1 MVCYRSIW
9 SAIVFVE
16 TESDTIINFH
26 KHELYWKPRVISSLI
41 VARQVKRKID
51 MFFAPLILRARS
63 LWSAVVRVGTE
74 RWHNH
79 QFPQHVLYW
88 QPRVTASLIVAR
100 QVRRKIDMF
109 FAPLILCCKISVA
122 KSRPDLQCLVV
133 CAVCVRNDP
142 QSIKTQRIILKKF
155 HCSSLLQ
162 NSGSQSFI

>member
-1 MVCYRSIW
+1 M
-9 SAIVFVE
+9 
-16 TESDTIINFH
+16 
-26 KHELYWKPRVISSLI
+26 
-41 VARQVKRKID
+41 
-51 MFFAPLILRARS
+51 
-63 LWSAVVRVGTE
+63 
-74 RWHNH
+74 
-79 QFPQHVLYW
+79 LYW

-162 NSGSQSFI
+162 NSGSQSFLSKSGSIHFCSFRNDSHIKGYAAKTAMQKHNCVCNTCGLCRVCADRSAFDKNKELI